1 MSLRQRAA
9 EQKRMKIKHFT
20 VVRVFFVC
28 LILLIPSYSLG
39 STENKIKRNEDLN
52 ILLITLDTTRSDRLG
67 CYGYEQAETPSLDAL
82 ATGGV
87 RFASTYT
94 SVPLTLPSH
103 CSIFTGAYPLYHR
116 VHNNGFYYLG
126 EEYVTLAEVLKKNG
140 YKTAAFVSSFTVD
153 SRFGLDQ
160 GFETYDDTFDRDE
173 ILKNFR
179 SERRADE
186 VFGSFSKW
194 IDDND
199 RKKFF
204 SWIHFYDPHLP
215 YDPPSPFKE
224 KFSGKPYDGE
234 IAYMDH
240 YVGKLVAK
248 LREINILGDT
258 LILIVGD
265 HGEAL
270 GERRELD
277 HGLFIYDNTLKVP
290 YILHCPEH
298 IPAGV
303 VVETR
308 VNLIDVMPTILDMI
322 KIPAGKE
329 IQGFSCLDAMK
340 GKQRESRR
348 NYIETYFPLE
358 NFGWS
363 PLVGLIERKW
373 KFIQAPKPELYN
385 LETDPEE
392 RQNVFQKEVKI
403 SRRMVKSLEN
413 LRKDYST
420 DKTGQKKRLTKEEE
434 RRLRSLGYIG
444 AERMSARPGHPLPD
458 PKDKIEDYILYFQ
471 GNLHETRGEFQK
483 AAEFYKEV
491 LRRNPDVSNNYVH
504 LGFLYA
510 KTGRMNAAIKVLE
523 QGRERLPESY
533 VILSKLIMFYS
544 SAGRYDDA
552 LSASQSMLGIDS
564 RHFDALFLS
573 GSVHAK
579 LQNWTK
585 ALDFYEKAMAIE
597 PENKT
602 LKQRYAYTLAALG
615 KHEEALE
622 RYRKLVSE
630 YPDDSQILKEMSEI
644 YRNTGNLNLAVVS
657 FKKAVELKPTP
668 DMCYDYALLLEKT
681 GQLEEAIRWLKKY
694 LDGAKDKNSLRW
706 RKAQATVIHWEKRI
720 KNDNWHR

>member
-1 MSLRQRAA
+1 MLEILRMRQER
-9 EQKRMKIKHFT
+9 RS
-20 VVRVFFVC
+20 RNLYVC
-28 LILLIPSYSLG
+28 LFLCVFLAFILTGLDILCAAQKPQRSG
-39 STENKIKRNEDLN
+39 ALN
-52 ILLITLDTTRSDRLG
+52 VLFITLDTTRADRLG
-67 CYGYEQAETPSLDAL
+67 CYGYEGAGTPHMDSLA
-82 ATGGV
+82 AGGV
-87 RFASTYT
+87 KFVQTYS

-103 CSIFTGAYPLYHR
+103 CSIFTGTYPLYHR

-126 EEYVTLAEVLKKNG
+126 EEHVTLAEVLKKNG

-173 ILKNFR
+173 ILKSFR
-179 SERRADE
+179 SERRAAE
-186 VFGSFSKW
+186 VFRVFSDW
-194 IDDND
+194 LD
-199 RKKFF
+199 RNGGKKFF
-204 SWIHFYDPHLP
+204 CWIHFYDPHLP

-240 YVGKLVAK
+240 YVGNLVTK
-248 LREINILGDT
+248 LREKSILGDT
-258 LILIVGD
+258 LIVIVGD

-322 KIPAGKE
+322 KLPVGKE
-329 IQGFSCLDAMK
+329 IQGVSCLDAVR

-348 NYIETYFPLE
+348 SYIETYFPLE

-363 PLVGLIERKW
+363 PLTGLIEGKW

-392 RQNVFQKEVKI
+392 SHNVFQKEVKV

-413 LRKDYST
+413 VRKGYST
-420 DKTGQKKRLTKEEE
+420 DRAGQEKRLTKEEE

-444 AERMSARPGHPLPD
+444 AERMSGRPGQPLPD

-552 LSASQSMLGIDS
+552 LSASRTMLGIDS

-579 LQNWTK
+579 LQNWAK
-585 ALDFYEKAMAIE
+585 ALEFYKKAMAIE

-602 LKQRYAYTLAALG
+602 LKRRYAYTLAALG
-615 KHEEALE
+615 RHEEALE
-622 RYRKLVSE
+622 RYGKLASE
-630 YPDDSQILKEMSEI
+630 YPGDSQIFKEISEI
-644 YRNTGNLNLAVVS
+644 YRNTGNLNLAVVNL
-657 FKKAVELKPTP
+657 KKAVELNPAP
-668 DMCYDYALLLEKT
+668 DICYDYAFLLEET
-681 GQLEEAIRWLKKY
+681 GQLEEGIRWLKKY
-694 LDGAKDKNSLRW
+694 LDEAKDKSSLRW
-706 RKAQATVIHWEKRI
+706 RKAQVTVIHWEKRL
-720 KNDNWHR
+720 KNNNCQG